1 MSKMITADLVDLDLS
16 AGTKEAAARSLAE
29 RMVALGRVTDLDGF
43 LADVAAREAQM
54 PTGLDGGI
62 GIPHCRSPH
71 VVAPTLAFG
80 RAPQGIDF
88 GAPDGPADL
97 IFLIAAPAGA
107 DDAHLTILSSLA
119 RRLMNADFTTALR
132 ATTSP
137 TDAASLISG
146 EEPPTPAPSQEA
158 APAGIASASPGA
170 EAAEAGA
177 GAPALGAD
185 ARSAGAEVPAVGADA
200 SAGAPESGTGA
211 DAPTPGAGAL
221 PTGVDA
227 QAGAHESGTGAEAS
241 TPGADALPTGADAPP
256 PGADASAGAPES
268 STGAV
273 VPATG
278 PDSPASAGAAPSVSA
293 PAAAA
298 EGADGSS
305 APSATADSEAAVSG
319 GEGPADGGG
328 PSDGGRPG
336 FRIVAVTSC
345 PTGIAHTYM
354 AAESLE
360 KAGRAAGVEVVVE
373 TQGSAGFARLDPA
386 VVAAAD
392 GVIFAHDVPVREK
405 ERFAGKPTVDVGVKA
420 GINRPAA
427 LIDEVR
433 AKAERGETTEPAR
446 PGTPVENA
454 GQAGEGYGTKLRK
467 WLMSGVSYMVPFV
480 AAGGLLIALGFAIG
494 GYAIDKAPSVAEHFA
509 WGQADSWAALLFQIG
524 GLAFSFLVPV
534 LAGYIAYGMADRPG
548 LVPGFVGGAIALTI
562 NAGFLGGLAAGLIA
576 GGTVLAIQKVKVP
589 APLRGIM
596 PVVVIPLLASIVVG
610 FLMFLVVGKPIAS
623 LQKAMTDWL
632 SGLSG
637 ANAVIL
643 GVILGLMMCFDL
655 GGPVNKVAYAFA
667 VGGLANPNEGSL
679 KVMAAVMAAGM
690 VPPLAMALAT
700 AVRGRLFTRT
710 ERENGKA
717 AWVLGASFISE
728 GAIPFA
734 AADPLR
740 VIPSAMAGGAVTG
753 ALSMLFE
760 CTLRAPHGG
769 VFVIPLIGNPLLY
782 LLAILAGTVVSAG
795 LVILLKGARRPV
807 PGAAEEQ
814 PQAGTKVAVAA

>member
-1 MSKMITADLVDLDLS
+1 MSQLITADLVDLDLS

-29 RMVALGRVTDLDGF
+29 RMVARGRVTDLDGF

-54 PTGLDGGI
+54 PTGLGGGI
-62 GIPHCRSPH
+62 GIPHCRSAH
-71 VVAPTLAFG
+71 VTAPTLAFG
-80 RAPQGIDF
+80 RSADGIDF

-119 RRLMNADFTTALR
+119 RRLMDEEFTAALR
-132 ATTSP
+132 SAASAP
-137 TDAASLISG
+137 EAAALIAGEEAVAPVAGEGSVAPVAEEEAPKEPAVVADAA
-146 EEPPTPAPSQEA
+146 P
-158 APAGIASASPGA
+158 
-170 EAAEAGA
+170 
-177 GAPALGAD
+177 
-185 ARSAGAEVPAVGADA
+185 
-200 SAGAPESGTGA
+200 
-211 DAPTPGAGAL
+211 
-221 PTGVDA
+221 
-227 QAGAHESGTGAEAS
+227 
-241 TPGADALPTGADAPP
+241 
-256 PGADASAGAPES
+256 
-268 STGAV
+268 
-273 VPATG
+273 
-278 PDSPASAGAAPSVSA
+278 
-293 PAAAA
+293 
-298 EGADGSS
+298 
-305 APSATADSEAAVSG
+305 
-319 GEGPADGGG
+319 
-328 PSDGGRPG
+328 

-360 KAGRAAGVEVVVE
+360 KAAEAAGVEIAVE
-373 TQGSAGFARLDPA
+373 TQGSAGFTRLDPA
-386 VVAAAD
+386 AVAAAD

-420 GINRPAA
+420 GINRPAE
-427 LIDEVR
+427 LIVEVR
-433 AKAERGETTEPAR
+433 GKAERGEVTAPDAGK
-446 PGTPVENA
+446 PTPVERA
-454 GQAGEGYGTKLRK
+454 GEPEEGYGTRLRK

-494 GYAIDKAPSVAEHFA
+494 GYDIDKAPSVAEHFA

-524 GLAFSFLVPV
+524 GLAFAFLVPV

-548 LVPGFVGGAIALTI
+548 LVPGFVGGSIALTV

-589 APLRGIM
+589 AALRGIM

-610 FLMFLVVGKPIAS
+610 FLMFLVIGKPIAS
-623 LQKAMTDWL
+623 LQNAMTDWL
-632 SGLSG
+632 SSLSG
-637 ANAVIL
+637 ANAIIL

-667 VGGLANPNEGSL
+667 VGGLATPNEGSL

-700 AVRGRLFTRT
+700 TVRGKLFTRT

-740 VIPSAMAGGAVTG
+740 VIPAAMAGGAVTG
-753 ALSMLFE
+753 ALSMAFE

-769 VFVIPLIGNPLLY
+769 IFVVPLIGNPLLY
-782 LLAILAGTVVSAG
+782 LIAIVAGTMVSAA
-795 LVILLKGARRPV
+795 LVILLKGARKPAPEV
-807 PGAAEEQ
+807 VAAGEQPEAAE
-814 PQAGTKVAVAA
+814 PKVTVAA

>member
-1 MSKMITADLVDLDLS
+1 MSDMITADLVDLDL
-16 AGTKEAAARSLAE
+16 AAETKEAAARSLAE
-29 RMVALGRVTDLDGF
+29 RMVTLGRVTDLDGF

-62 GIPHCRSPH
+62 GIPHCRSAH
-71 VVAPTLAFG
+71 VSEPTLAFG
-80 RAPQGIDF
+80 RSARGIDF

-107 DDAHLTILSSLA
+107 DDAHLTILSALA
-119 RRLMNADFTTALR
+119 RRLMNEDFTTALR
-132 ATTSP
+132 TATDATA
-137 TDAASLISG
+137 AASLIRGEDATRTEPEPGPESAPG
-146 EEPPTPAPSQEA
+146 SQSESAPGPRPESRSEPDPAPGSASQPEPQHGAAAPPAAEEPQK
-158 APAGIASASPGA
+158 
-170 EAAEAGA
+170 
-177 GAPALGAD
+177 
-185 ARSAGAEVPAVGADA
+185 
-200 SAGAPESGTGA
+200 
-211 DAPTPGAGAL
+211 
-221 PTGVDA
+221 
-227 QAGAHESGTGAEAS
+227 
-241 TPGADALPTGADAPP
+241 
-256 PGADASAGAPES
+256 
-268 STGAV
+268 
-273 VPATG
+273 
-278 PDSPASAGAAPSVSA
+278 
-293 PAAAA
+293 
-298 EGADGSS
+298 
-305 APSATADSEAAVSG
+305 
-319 GEGPADGGG
+319 PAD
-328 PSDGGRPG
+328 RA

-354 AAESLE
+354 AAEALE
-360 KAGRAAGVEVVVE
+360 QAGQQAGVEVVVE
-373 TQGSAGFARLDPA
+373 PQGSAGFNRLDPA
-386 VVAAAD
+386 VIAAAD
-392 GVIFAHDVPVREK
+392 AVIFAHDVPVREK
-405 ERFAGKPTVDVGVKA
+405 DRFAGKPTVDVGVKA
-420 GINRPAA
+420 GINRPAE
-427 LIDEVR
+427 LIAEVR
-433 AKAERGETTEPAR
+433 GKAERGEIT
-446 PGTPVENA
+446 GTAGDHASPVDNA
-454 GQAGEGYGTKLRK
+454 GEPGEGYGTKLRK

-494 GYAIDKAPSVAEHFA
+494 GYTIDKAPSVAEHFI
-509 WGQADSWAALLFQIG
+509 WTDHTSWAALLFQIG

-548 LVPGFVGGAIALTI
+548 LVPGFVGGSIALTI

-576 GGTVLAIQKVKVP
+576 GGTVMAIQKLRVP

-596 PVVVIPLLASIVVG
+596 PVVVIPLISSAIVG

-623 LQKAMTDWL
+623 LQKALTDWL

-637 ANAVIL
+637 ANAIIL

-655 GGPVNKVAYAFA
+655 GGPLNKVAYAFA

-700 AVRGRLFTRT
+700 TVRGRLFTRT

-717 AWVLGASFISE
+717 AWVLGASFITE

-769 VFVIPLIGNPLLY
+769 IFVIPLIGNPFLY
-782 LLAILAGTVVSAG
+782 LIAIAAGTAVSAG
-795 LVILLKGARRPV
+795 LVILLKGARKTGRPDQAAEAGSTGDGV
-807 PGAAEEQ
+807 PGDGE
-814 PQAGTKVAVAA
+814 AGADAKIPVAA

>member
-1 MSKMITADLVDLDLS
+1 MSRMIAADLVDLDLS
-16 AGTKEAAARSLAE
+16 ADTREAAARSLAE
-29 RMVALGRVTDLDGF
+29 RMVARGRVTDLDGF

-62 GIPHCRSPH
+62 GIPHCRSAH
-71 VVAPTLAFG
+71 VTEPTLAFG
-80 RAPQGIDF
+80 RSAAGVDF

-119 RRLMNADFTTALR
+119 RHLMDEEFTRALR
-132 ATTSP
+132 AATSP
-137 TDAASLISG
+137 AEAAALIAG
-146 EEPPTPAPSQEA
+146 EEPEPEPE
-158 APAGIASASPGA
+158 PAGEPQPQPESESRSAGEPSASASVSGR
-170 EAAEAGA
+170 G
-177 GAPALGAD
+177 
-185 ARSAGAEVPAVGADA
+185 
-200 SAGAPESGTGA
+200 PEA
-211 DAPTPGAGAL
+211 DAP
-221 PTGVDA
+221 
-227 QAGAHESGTGAEAS
+227 
-241 TPGADALPTGADAPP
+241 
-256 PGADASAGAPES
+256 
-268 STGAV
+268 
-273 VPATG
+273 
-278 PDSPASAGAAPSVSA
+278 
-293 PAAAA
+293 
-298 EGADGSS
+298 
-305 APSATADSEAAVSG
+305 
-319 GEGPADGGG
+319 
-328 PSDGGRPG
+328 

-360 KAGRAAGVEVVVE
+360 KAGRTAGVELVVE
-373 TQGSAGFARLDPA
+373 TQGSAGFTRLDPA

-420 GINRPAA
+420 GINRPAE
-427 LIDEVR
+427 LIAEVR
-433 AKAERGETTEPAR
+433 EKAARGEVSAPATAA
-446 PGTPVENA
+446 TPVDRA
-454 GQAGEGYGTKLRK
+454 GEPGEGYGTRLRK

-480 AAGGLLIALGFAIG
+480 AAGGLLIALGFALG
-494 GYAIDKAPSVAEHFA
+494 GWDIDKAPSVTEHFA
-509 WGQADSWAALLFQIG
+509 WGQVDSWAALMFQIG

-534 LAGYIAYGMADRPG
+534 LAGYISYGMADRPG
-548 LVPGFVGGAIALTI
+548 LVPGFVGGAIALTV
-562 NAGFLGGLAAGLIA
+562 NAGFLGGLVAGLLA
-576 GGTVLAIQKVKVP
+576 GGTVLAIQRVRIPPV
-589 APLRGIM
+589 LRGIM
-596 PVVVIPLLASIVVG
+596 PVVVIPLVSSIVVG

-623 LQKAMTDWL
+623 LQKALTDWL

-643 GVILGLMMCFDL
+643 GVLLGLMMCFDL

-740 VIPSAMAGGAVTG
+740 VIPATMAGGAVTG
-753 ALSMLFE
+753 ALSMAFE

-769 VFVIPLIGNPLLY
+769 LFVLPLTGNPLLY
-782 LLAILAGTVVSAG
+782 LLAIVAGTVVSAG
-795 LVILLKGARRPV
+795 LVILLKGARRTAPAV
-807 PGAAEEQ
+807 EPDGESA
-814 PQAGTKVAVAA
+814 QAGTGVTVAA